1 MTKYKCETCQNVFSH
16 KGHLNDH
23 KNNKLCCKKDNDIEE
38 HIEKKVQEVLS
49 KTNDGVVKIDT
60 IILTQTKTSI
70 MDYSK
75 KTYKEL
81 FVICKEKNIKG
92 YSKKKKEDIIN
103 LIQDKEPKQIEMTE
117 SKNDITNDI
126 TNDMV
131 NDTNIILLEEYL
143 KKVSIKEVAVKLNLC
158 IGTIRRWIELKNVP
172 IQYTFDIYKILS
184 KEIDYS
190 KYTSSLKDQFFT
202 PKDLAKKC
210 WDIFNR
216 EVKIN
221 IQEYIF
227 IEPSAGDGSFLHIL
241 PNGSIGLDI
250 EPRSA
255 GIQKQ
260 DYLTWKPNIASNK
273 YIVFGNP
280 PFGLRGHLALNFINH
295 SYSFADYVCFILPQ
309 LFESD
314 GKGSPRKRVKGY
326 NLIYSEILSA
336 MFYSPDKKEV
346 KVNGVFQIWSKN
358 TSNPKYTIKASSEE
372 NMKIY
377 SLSDGGTIA
386 STRNKDMIDKCDI
399 YLPSTCF
406 GKENMKIYRKFEDL
420 PGKRGY
426 GVVFFTEKADMI
438 NKAENINW
446 SSISF
451 LSTNSAYNLRT
462 SIIFSQFV

>member
-1 MTKYKCETCQNVFSH
+1 MVKYSCETCQKTFTQ
-16 KGHLNDH
+16 KGHLEDH
-23 KNNKLCCKKDNDIEE
+23 QNRKRPCKKDNTIEALVE
-38 HIEKKVQEVLS
+38 QKVKEALS
-49 KTNDGVVKIDT
+49 KTNEGAVKIDSTTTT
-60 IILTQTKTSI
+60 IMQSNT
-70 MDYSK
+70 MDYTK
-75 KTYKEL
+75 KTREEL
-81 FVICKEKNIKG
+81 IAICKKKSIKG
-92 YSKKKKEDIIN
+92 YSGKKKEEILN
-103 LIQDKEPKQIEMTE
+103 LIQDKEPKQTDLIE
-117 SKNDITNDI
+117 SKKDT
-126 TNDMV
+126 T
-131 NDTNIILLEEYL
+131 NDTNLSLLEECL
-143 KKVSIKEVAVKLNLC
+143 KKVSIKEVADKLNLC
-158 IGTIRRWIELKNVP
+158 VGTIRRWIELKDVP
-172 IQYTFDIYKILS
+172 IQYTFDLYKILS

-210 WDIFNR
+210 WETFNR

-221 IQEYIF
+221 TQEYTF

-241 PNGSIGLDI
+241 PKGSIGLDI
-250 EPRSA
+250 EPRST

-260 DYLTWKPNIASNK
+260 DYLTWKPTNTSNK

-326 NLIYSEILSA
+326 NLIYSEGLSA
-336 MFYSPDKKEV
+336 MFYSPDNQEV

-358 TSNPKYTIKASSEE
+358 TSNPKYTIKANSEE
-372 NMKIY
+372 NMKVY

-386 STRNKDMIDKCDI
+386 STRNKDMIGKCDI

-406 GKENMKIYRKFEDL
+406 GKENMKIYKKFEDL
-420 PGKRGY
+420 PGKKGY

-438 NKAENINW
+438 NKAETIDW

-462 SIIFSQFV
+462 SIIFAQFV